1 MNLSDIK
8 TTDISEWNNDQICAA
23 LVEAKK
29 IEKLVDFMKETLRE
43 RMEND
48 TEVAVSNGKVK
59 IGHPSML
66 LSHDVTAIDERFLL
80 NPIRPL
86 NKTLVRAHMID
97 SGGPPVEDDNMTIKE
112 KWEKYCNILDIA
124 QINYVGW

>member
-8 TTDISEWNNDQICAA
+8 TTDISNWNNDQICAA

-29 IEKLVDFMKETLRE
+29 IEKLVDFMKDTLRE
-43 RMEND
+43 RIEND
-48 TEVAVSNGKVK
+48 TEVVVSNGKVK

-66 LSHDVTAIDERFLL
+66 LSHDVTIIDERFLL

-86 NKTLVRAHMID
+86 NKTLVRAHMTD
-97 SGGPPVEDDNMTIKE
+97 SGSPPVGVTVKWSKKTIRVTPT
-112 KWEKYCNILDIA
+112 N
-124 QINYVGW
+124 

>member
-29 IEKLVDFMKETLRE
+29 IEKLVDFMKDVLRE

-48 TEVAVSNGKVK
+48 TEIVVSNGKVK

-66 LSHDVTAIDERFLL
+66 LSHDVATIDERFLL

-86 NKTLVRAHMID
+86 NKTLVRAHMTD
-97 SGGPPVEDDNMTIKE
+97 SGGPPEGVTV
-112 KWEKYCNILDIA
+112 KWSKKNIRVTPT
-124 QINYVGW
+124 N

>member
-43 RMEND
+43 RIEND
-48 TEVAVSNGKVK
+48 TELVVSNGKVK

-66 LSHDVTAIDERFLL
+66 LSHDVTAIEERFLL

-97 SGGPPVEDDNMTIKE
+97 SGGPPVGVTVKWSKKTIRVTPT
-112 KWEKYCNILDIA
+112 N
-124 QINYVGW
+124 

>member
-8 TTDISEWNNDQICAA
+8 TTDISNWNNDQICAA

-29 IEKLVDFMKETLRE
+29 IEKLVDFE
-43 RMEND
+43 RIEND
-48 TEVAVSNGKVK
+48 TEIAVSNGKVK

-66 LSHDVTAIDERFLL
+66 LSHDVTTIDERFLL

-86 NKTLVRAHMID
+86 NKTLVRAHMTD
-97 SGGPPVEDDNMTIKE
+97 SGGPPVGVTVKWSKKTIRVTPA
-112 KWEKYCNILDIA
+112 N
-124 QINYVGW
+124 

>member
-43 RMEND
+43 RIEND
-48 TEVAVSNGKVK
+48 TELVVSNGKVK

-86 NKTLVRAHMID
+86 NKTLVRAHMTD
-97 SGGPPVEDDNMTIKE
+97 SGGPPVGVTVKWSKKTIRVTPT
-112 KWEKYCNILDIA
+112 N
-124 QINYVGW
+124 